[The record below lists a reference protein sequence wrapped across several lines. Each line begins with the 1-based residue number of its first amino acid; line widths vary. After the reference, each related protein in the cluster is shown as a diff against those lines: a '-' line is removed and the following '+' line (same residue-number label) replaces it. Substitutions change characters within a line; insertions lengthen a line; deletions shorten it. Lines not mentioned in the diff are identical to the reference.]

1 MFRLWGKIWKN
12 NKMLQDVVI
21 TNNDTTL
28 TRTKK
33 VLEGLNLVCYTFDL
47 GVPIWLDTNITEF
60 QRVSKTRFY
69 KDNFIETISFDSLEI
84 QVIEEDA

>member
-33 VLEGLNLVCYTFDL
+33 VLESLNQVCYTFDL

>member
-21 TNNDTTL
+21 TNNDNTL

-33 VLEGLNLVCYTFDL
+33 VLESLNQVCYTFDL

>member
-33 VLEGLNLVCYTFDL
+33 VLEGLNQVCYTFDL